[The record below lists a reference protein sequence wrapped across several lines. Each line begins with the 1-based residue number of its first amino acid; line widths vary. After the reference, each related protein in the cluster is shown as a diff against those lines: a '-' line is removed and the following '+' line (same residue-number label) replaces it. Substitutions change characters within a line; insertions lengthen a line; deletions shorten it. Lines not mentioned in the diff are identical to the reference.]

1 MIVGI
6 HTGRSNSIVREA
18 LESGL
23 LREVADVVRIR
34 PEAQYGHEGSRVDF
48 LLECNGGTACYLEVK
63 NVTAAVRNGVAV
75 FPDAISARGARH
87 LREMVRVVEE
97 GHRALLVFCVQRQDV
112 IEVRPPTT
120 SIPNTDGNCGARWQ
134 PESKWSLIGRRCRR
148 RKSAWLIPCRS
159 YARDPDFTPSRLT
172 LTFHSFTTSRVT
184 PSPSWTHSSPRRLRL
199 SRLRCRLDSSRRTR
213 DAAEGRVAMRRRG
226 ATRACRMRSASRSS
240 ASIRLRACV
249 RKR

>member
-112 IEVRPPTT
+112 IEVRPADN
-120 SIPNTDGNCGARWQ
+120 ID
-134 PESKWSLIGRRCRR
+134 PEYGRELRR
-148 RKSAWLIPCRS
+148 AL
-159 YARDPDFTPSRLT
+159 
-172 LTFHSFTTSRVT
+172 
-184 PSPSWTHSSPRRLRL
+184 
-199 SRLRCRLDSSRRTR
+199 
-213 DAAEGRVAMRRRG
+213 AAGVKVVAY
-226 ATRACRMRSASRSS
+226 RAQMSTEE
-240 ASIRLRACV
+240 IRLAHPLPVVCP
-249 RKR
+249 